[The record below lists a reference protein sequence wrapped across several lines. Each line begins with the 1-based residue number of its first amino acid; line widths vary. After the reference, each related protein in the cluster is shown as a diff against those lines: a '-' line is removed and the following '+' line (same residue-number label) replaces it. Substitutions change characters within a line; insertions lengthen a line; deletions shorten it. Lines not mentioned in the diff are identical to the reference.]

1 MKRLRLAAVLSIL
14 LAAAPSGSAGETDR
28 DPFAID
34 LATALKLADLDNT
47 KVALA
52 REKIAEAEARLLQAR
67 TLLLPDLSAGASY
80 HRHEGPLQET
90 NGNVLDVDRSSR
102 FAGLGAGAVGAGDVQ
117 IAGVG
122 LKVDLAEAF
131 YAPLAARQRADSA
144 RAESDA
150 VRNRVLFETA
160 AAWYELLR
168 ARGALQIAGEAHEN
182 AKALADATNSFAET
196 GQGLESDSERA
207 AVEALVRERDT
218 EVARENLALASI
230 RLAALL
236 RIDPATR
243 LSPVGSAD
251 ARSEWVDL
259 SEDVAVLT
267 DLALKSRPE
276 LAGSDAEL
284 AATWRD
290 LERHRYS
297 PLIPKLAV
305 GASTGGFGGDNDASP
320 GSGDQRTDVSA
331 ALYWQI
337 HGLGLGQHAGV
348 REKSSLWKQA
358 KITRSDV
365 EITVAAEVAA
375 AFASARSR
383 DARIAIG
390 RDAIARARRSYELN
404 RSRVFENQGLPIE
417 VLQAIQSLVSARTLY
432 LDSVIDYNLA
442 QIQLYTALGQPV
454 SSAEAAAENR
464 APTPS
469 EAAEETPSGVAD
481 PSQPVETAPSSE
493 SAGSRAKR
501 FGFFG
506 RNR

>member
-1 MKRLRLAAVLSIL
+1 M
-14 LAAAPSGSAGETDR
+14 
-28 DPFAID
+28 
-34 LATALKLADLDNT
+34 
-47 KVALA
+47 
-52 REKIAEAEARLLQAR
+52 
-67 TLLLPDLSAGASY
+67 
-80 HRHEGPLQET
+80 
-90 NGNVLDVDRSSR
+90 
-102 FAGLGAGAVGAGDVQ
+102 
-117 IAGVG
+117 
-122 LKVDLAEAF
+122 
-131 YAPLAARQRADSA
+131 
-144 RAESDA
+144 
-150 VRNRVLFETA
+150 
-160 AAWYELLR
+160 
-168 ARGALQIAGEAHEN
+168 
-182 AKALADATNSFAET
+182 
-196 GQGLESDSERA
+196 
-207 AVEALVRERDT
+207 
-218 EVARENLALASI
+218 
-230 RLAALL
+230 
-236 RIDPATR
+236 
-243 LSPVGSAD
+243 
-251 ARSEWVDL
+251 
-259 SEDVAVLT
+259 
-267 DLALKSRPE
+267 
-276 LAGSDAEL
+276 
-284 AATWRD
+284 
-290 LERHRYS
+290 
-297 PLIPKLAV
+297 
-305 GASTGGFGGDNDASP
+305 GASTGGFGGDNDTSP

-442 QIQLYTALGQPV
+442 QVQLYTALGQPV

-469 EAAEETPSGVAD
+469 EAAEETPTGVAD
-481 PSQPVETAPSSE
+481 PSQPVETASSSE